1 MLRVVYEAVESL
13 ESGRLAEICEVRGG
27 TQVRVVRGAE
37 VEAYTH
43 ALNVEMAA
51 FLDGAEWFQLW
62 RDEVIARSG
71 GTCSLSVIF
80 SIHDLDPGDYVE
92 IQESKGLVDIRVE
105 RSASVDQFVKA
116 ANPAI
121 EKFLAGAQW
130 FQLWQGEIVDM
141 DSPEDRAA

>member
-13 ESGRLAEICEVRGG
+13 ESGGLAHISEVRGG
-27 TQVRVVRGAE
+27 TRVCVVRGSE

-43 ALNVEMAA
+43 ALNVAMQE

-62 RDEVIARSG
+62 RDEVIARSD
-71 GTCSLSVIF
+71 GTCSLNVVF
-80 SIHDLDPGDYVE
+80 SIHDLDDGDYVE

-105 RSASVDQFVKA
+105 RTASVDQFVKA

-121 EKFLAGAQW
+121 QEFLDGGQW

-141 DSPEDRAA
+141 DSPEGRAA